1 MKHFAFWIALGVTTF
16 FLASFVNSTPESA
29 ATTNLSVESAVA
41 APRYPLTVVKVKG
54 RVKYGANRLR
64 EGNRIT
70 SLSRVKFD
78 STTNIVKVKDAD
90 NRGYF
95 MVPRDYELP
104 AKKACNSTICKPN
117 LLEKA
122 SLPGGF

>member
-1 MKHFAFWIALGVTTF
+1 MKHVTFLVALGATAF
-16 FLASFVNSTPESA
+16 FLASFVNVNPKPAITGISLERA
-29 ATTNLSVESAVA
+29 AA

-78 STTNIVKVKDAD
+78 STSNIVKVKDAD